1 MTDDCCAINGNSVTD
16 VTTNGETPET
26 LIIVGGGTA
35 AFAAATRA
43 ADLGVKVTM
52 INEGLPLGGTCV
64 NVGCVPSK
72 HLLEAVRRHHEAN
85 HPMAGFMQSTS
96 TLDFAALK
104 ASKDELV
111 ASLRTMNY
119 HDVLDALGNVEL
131 IEGRASFTG
140 PREVEV
146 GGRRYTGDRV
156 LIATGARTR
165 LDGVPGL
172 AEAGA
177 LTNISALELEELP
190 SSLAVIGAG
199 PLGIEFAQIF
209 ARAGSH
215 PSSVHLIGRILP
227 QHEPEIQAEV
237 ASRLANEGITVHA
250 GRRVVRVEGQSPEIR
265 IHDDEGN
272 VTVVEEILAATG
284 ITPNTDGLGLEEAG
298 IITTSAGFIHV
309 DERQQTNVAGVYA
322 AGDVTDTMAL
332 ETVAARQGYN
342 AAHNAIT
349 GESRE
354 IDYDQVPHAVYADPQ
369 VASVGWTEE
378 RMMQELGSC
387 LCRTL
392 PMEFVPKAHAAGDT
406 RGLVKLVIH
415 PESHKILGAHAVGVH
430 APEIIHIPLIAIRA
444 GWTIDDL
451 IETVHA
457 FPTYAEAWKMCA
469 QSFTR
474 DVKAM
479 SCCIV

>member
-1 MTDDCCAINGNSVTD
+1 MTDDCCAINGQSATD
-16 VTTNGETPET
+16 ETPNGKAPET
-26 LIIVGGGTA
+26 LLIVGGGAA

-43 ADLGVKVTM
+43 ADLGVEVTM
-52 INEGLPLGGTCV
+52 INDGLPLGGTCV

-72 HLLEAVRRHHEAN
+72 HMLEAVRRHHDAN
-85 HPMAGFMQSTS
+85 HPMADFTKSTS

-104 ASKDELV
+104 ASKDKLV

-119 HDVLDALGNVEL
+119 HDVLDALGNVDL
-131 IEGRASFTG
+131 IEGRATFTE

-146 GGRRYTGDRV
+146 NGRRLTADRI

-172 AEAGA
+172 AEARP
-177 LTNISALELEELP
+177 LTNITALELEQLP
-190 SSLAVIGAG
+190 ESLAVIGAG

-209 ARAGSH
+209 ARAGTN
-215 PSSVHLIGRILP
+215 PASVHLFGRILP
-227 QHEPEIQAEV
+227 QHEPEIQANV
-237 ASRLANEGITVHA
+237 ATHLANEGISVHA

-265 IHDDEGN
+265 VHDDQGN
-272 VTVVEEILAATG
+272 VTVVEQVLAATG
-284 ITPNTDGLGLEEAG
+284 ITPNSDGLGLDVAG
-298 IITTSAGFIHV
+298 IGTNPGGFIEV
-309 DERQQTNVAGVYA
+309 DARQQTNVAGVYA

-332 ETVAARQGYN
+332 ETVAAKQGYN

-349 GESRE
+349 GESRTV
-354 IDYDQVPHAVYADPQ
+354 DYDQVPHAVYADPQ

-415 PESHKILGAHAVGVH
+415 RESHKILGAHAVGVH
-430 APEIIHIPLIAIRA
+430 AAEIIHVPLIAIRA